1 MKCLTS
7 LEYAAVHALYERLIH
22 FSFNVNA
29 LEEACAEMTKE
40 ERAEWDLY
48 CESAYRKN
56 DDLSGYCESRV
67 ADLMSIQELIQ
78 EGIYQPHKR
87 AGGPRKKLRSSGR
100 GQKRDP
106 LFT

>member
-1 MKCLTS
+1 MNSLTS

-22 FSFNVNA
+22 FRFNVSA
-29 LEEACAEMTKE
+29 LEEACADMAKE

-48 CESAYRKN
+48 CESVYRKS
-56 DDLSGYCESRV
+56 DDLAGYCESRV

-87 AGGPRKKLRSSGR
+87 ARGSRMKQRSSGR
-100 GQKRDP
+100 GQKREP
-106 LFT
+106 FFT